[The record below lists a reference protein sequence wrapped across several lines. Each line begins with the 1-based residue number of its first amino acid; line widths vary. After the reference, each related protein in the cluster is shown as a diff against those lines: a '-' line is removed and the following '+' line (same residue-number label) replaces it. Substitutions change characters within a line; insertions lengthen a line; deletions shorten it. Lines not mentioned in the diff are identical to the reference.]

1 MDSKHNFRRQFI
13 LSSNPKFT
21 IDGWNNIELNK
32 KIYLSAHPEIEICQ
46 CSFGNIQLILI
57 GFAVNPFEPLK
68 SNQEILQDIVYDALN
83 FNDITTR
90 THPIGGRWIIIYMDD
105 KSLKLLH
112 DPCGQRQV
120 YFHLENE
127 YNVVGSDPAIINHFV
142 KLELDD
148 NTSLKEFINS
158 PNFEKSQ
165 KAWIGDGTL
174 FNALKHLLPNHY
186 LNIAKRKTHRFW
198 PIKPLENI
206 ILENGIELA
215 SQILT
220 GSLKAINHRH
230 KLVLAVTS
238 GWDSR
243 LLLSA
248 SKEIR
253 NEITYFV
260 SVDENRESIQ
270 DVVIPSR
277 IFKLLNIPFYVQ
289 KCSKELAPEFEKIL
303 KKNVMMARH
312 NLPKAKYIYQYFL
325 EFDGKLSVNGNVC
338 EIARGGIR
346 PIIPGKVTGENL
358 AKIECIDYGGIKYVE
373 NQLNDWIEEIAETCT
388 RNKYNI
394 YDLMY
399 WEQRMGN
406 WGAQYPA
413 EQDISIE
420 QFSPFNNRQ
429 LLTILLS
436 VDEKFRIFPNYE
448 LFYKIMEKLWPETL
462 KVPLGQYGFKSNALN
477 SIKFYIR
484 KMSGVY

>member
-13 LSSNPKFT
+13 LSSNPRFT
-21 IDGWNNIELNK
+21 IEGWNNLELNK

-46 CSFGNIQLILI
+46 SSSGTIQIILI
-57 GFAVNPFEPLK
+57 GFLINPFDPLK
-68 SNQEILQDIVYDALN
+68 TNQEILESIANGMVK
-83 FNDITTR
+83 FNDLITR
-90 THPIGGRWIIIYMDD
+90 TEHIGGRWIIIYMDED
-105 KSLKLLH
+105 SLKLFH

-120 YFHLENE
+120 YFHIENE
-127 YNVVGSDPAIINHFV
+127 FNIIGSDPAIINHFV
-142 KLELDD
+142 KLEKDD
-148 NTSLKEFINS
+148 NTSLNDFINS
-158 PNFEKSQ
+158 SNFEKSQ

-174 FNALKHLLPNHY
+174 FKHTKHLLPNNY
-186 LNIAKRKTHRFW
+186 LNIIERKVYRFW
-198 PIKPLENI
+198 PYKPLEKI
-206 ILENGIELA
+206 TLENGIDIA

-230 KLVLAVTS
+230 ELVLAVTS

-243 LLLSA
+243 VLLSA
-248 SKEIR
+248 SKDIQ

-260 SVDENRESIQ
+260 SVDDDIENFQ
-270 DVVIPSR
+270 DVLIPSR

-289 KCSKELAPEFEKIL
+289 KCSRELAPEFKKIL
-303 KKNVMMARH
+303 KKNIMMARH
-312 NLPKAKYIYQYFL
+312 NLPKSKYIYQYFL
-325 EFDGKLSVNGNVC
+325 EFDGKLSINGNVC

-346 PIIPGKVTGENL
+346 PIVPGKVTGENL

-373 NQLNDWIEEIAETCT
+373 SQLNDWINQITESCQN
-388 RNKYNI
+388 NKYNI

-420 QFSPFNNRQ
+420 QFSPFNNRL
-429 LLTILLS
+429 LLTTLLS
-436 VDEKFRIFPNYE
+436 VDEKFRRYPDYQ

-462 KVPLGQYGFKSNALN
+462 LVPLGQYGFKSNTLN
-477 SIKFYIR
+477 NIKHYIR
-484 KMSGVY
+484 RITGVY

>member
-13 LSSNPKFT
+13 LSTNPRFT
-21 IDGWNNIELNK
+21 VEGWNNLELEK
-32 KIYLSAHPEIEICQ
+32 KIYFSAHTEMEICQ
-46 CSFGNIQLILI
+46 SSFGSIHLVLI
-57 GFAVNPFEPLK
+57 GFAINPFEPLK
-68 SNQEILQDIVYDALN
+68 TNQEILEDIADGVGN
-83 FNDITTR
+83 FDDVLTR
-90 THPIGGRWIIIYMDD
+90 TEPIGGRWIIIYIDNN
-105 KSLKLLH
+105 SIKLFH

-120 YFHLENE
+120 YYHIENE
-127 YNVVGSDPAIINHFV
+127 DSIVGSDPAIINSFV
-142 KLELDD
+142 KLEMDED
-148 NTSLKEFINS
+148 ASLKDFINS
-158 PNFEKSQ
+158 SNFEKSQ

-174 FNALKHLLPNHY
+174 FKDVKHLLPNHF
-186 LNIAKRKTHRFW
+186 LNIPERKHFRFW
-198 PIKPLENI
+198 PNKPLKNI
-206 ILENGIELA
+206 TLENGIEIA

-220 GSLKAINHRH
+220 GSLKSINHRH
-230 KLVLAVTS
+230 ELVLAVTS

-243 LLLSA
+243 VLLSA

-253 NEITYFV
+253 DEITYFV
-260 SVDENRESIQ
+260 SVNDESENLQ
-270 DVVIPSR
+270 DVLIPSR

-289 KCSKELAPEFEKIL
+289 KCSKELAPEFKKIL

-325 EFDGKLSVNGNVC
+325 EFEGKLSINGNVC

-373 NQLNDWIEEIAETCT
+373 SQLDDWINQIAESCEE
-388 RNKYNI
+388 NKHNI

-420 QFSPFNNRQ
+420 QFSPFNNR
-429 LLTILLS
+429 LLLNTLLS
-436 VDEKFRIFPNYE
+436 VDENFRRYPDYH
-448 LFYKIMEKLWPETL
+448 LFYKIMEKLSPETL
-462 KVPLGQYGFKSNALN
+462 
-477 SIKFYIR
+477 
-484 KMSGVY
+484 